1 MISATASRSAT
12 RNGAPIASQRHEHV
26 DVGCIRP
33 RPRQGL
39 LGAVIGEEEHP
50 VLAPGVTHRH
60 EHEPPS
66 TPRMERMSHTNSSRT
81 TGGIG
86 CR

>member
-12 RNGAPIASQRHEHV
+12 RNGAPIAGQRNEHI

-39 LGAVIGEEEHP
+39 LRAVISEEEHP
-50 VLAPGVTHRH
+50 VLAPGVTHRD
-60 EHEPPS
+60 EHELPS
-66 TPRMERMSHTNSSRT
+66 TPRVERMGHPNSSLT